1 MPTPKEQAHWNE
13 QQRLLKENLKA
24 QIDRMLIT
32 NVDYTDL
39 DVSDDDLPPQ
49 LTIRGRWLDPN
60 NTM

>member
-1 MPTPKEQAHWNE
+1 MPTPKEQKHWDE

-39 DVSDDDLPPQ
+39 DASDDDLPPQ
-49 LTIRGRWLDPN
+49 LTIRGRWLN
-60 NTM
+60 S